1 MENLEIAD
9 DTSAPPPGA
18 LPPYAPTFGEGLY
31 DDGPHDDGPFGG
43 GLPPD
48 PPPDPLGASA
58 DFADAP
64 PDPYVASPDPRSLD
78 THLRRQRLFGTFLDD
93 AEARDR
99 QLAVAAA
106 SRARSIDELRQVSVA
121 IAAREEAED
130 AAKPEHLHA
139 NRGQES
145 GWSIQNRAKT
155 ELSTE
160 VASAFNLSKNAARRL
175 VEESQTLVA
184 DLPMTLGELGAGTIR
199 YEHASL
205 IASTAWSLSQEARAA
220 FEQEVLPWAKTL
232 VYGAFRAKVVTARE
246 RLHTASMQERHE
258 KAAAFR
264 NVSKELGEDGMGYL
278 TVHDSNEVIAG
289 IFNRLTDLAL
299 PKVKD
304 DPRTLSQRRTDIA
317 TEILL
322 KGDLCAAVETA
333 AASDDGSAG
342 SANSGGS
349 ANSAGSDG
357 ISSDATG
364 RDGKRL
370 GHGIVA
376 QVHIEIPLLTL
387 LGRDTTPATLE
398 GIVPIDPATARKLV
412 ADAPG
417 FYRLLTDPVTGSI
430 VAFDDAFRYLP
441 KSLRRAVRLVDGH
454 CTAPWCDATEKESDG
469 HHPDEWADSNDTSL
483 DNSALL
489 CQPDHRLVHN
499 TRWTMTKLPNG
510 DKQWISPC
518 GRIRRVAPERRL
530 SPAFVEALRD
540 DPAKPKPKSVAS
552 GDDWYSPADPD
563 EVMPF

>member
-1 MENLEIAD
+1 MEDFEIAD
-9 DTSAPPPGA
+9 DTGAPPPGA
-18 LPPYAPTFGEGLY
+18 LTPYAPTFG
-31 DDGPHDDGPFGG
+31 DGP
-43 GLPPD
+43 PPD
-48 PPPDPLGASA
+48 PPPDVYVDP
-58 DFADAP
+58 P
-64 PDPYVASPDPRSLD
+64 PDPRFFD
-78 THLRRQRLFGTFLDD
+78 THVRRQLLFGTFLDD
-93 AEARDR
+93 AEVRDR

-106 SRARSIDELRQVSVA
+106 ARAKSIDELRRVSVA
-121 IAAREEAED
+121 IATREEAED
-130 AAKPEHLHA
+130 AARPEHLRA

-160 VASAFNLSKNAARRL
+160 VASALNLSKNAARRL

-184 DLPMTLGELGAGTIR
+184 DLPLTLDELGLGTIR

-205 IASTAWSLSQEARAA
+205 IATTAWSLPKEARAA
-220 FEQEVLPWAKTL
+220 FENEVVPWAKTL

-322 KGDLCAAVETA
+322 KGDLCAVADAAVIA
-333 AASDDGSAG
+333 NAG
-342 SANSGGS
+342 SAEARSADTGVSGS
-349 ANSAGSDG
+349 DSDG
-357 ISSDATG
+357 IG

-376 QVHIEIPLLTL
+376 QVHVEIPLLTL
-387 LGRDTTPATLE
+387 LGRDSEPATLE

-417 FYRLLTDPVTGSI
+417 FYRLLTDPVTGTI

-530 SPAFVEALRD
+530 SPAFVEALRE
-540 DPAKPKPKSVAS
+540 DPAKPQPAPDPS
-552 GDDWYSPADPD
+552 GAGWYTPTDPD

>member
-1 MENLEIAD
+1 MKNIEIAD
-9 DTSAPPPGA
+9 DTGAPPPGA
-18 LPPYAPTFGEGLY
+18 LPPYAPTFG
-31 DDGPHDDGPFGG
+31 DGP
-43 GLPPD
+43 PPD
-48 PPPDPLGASA
+48 PPPDIVVPLLTA
-58 DFADAP
+58 
-64 PDPYVASPDPRSLD
+64 PRSLD
-78 THLRRQRLFGTFLDD
+78 SHLQRQQLFGTFLDD
-93 AEARDR
+93 AEMRDL

-106 SRARSIDELRQVSVA
+106 DRAKSIDELRQVSVA
-121 IAAREEAED
+121 IATREEAED
-130 AAKPEHLHA
+130 AARPEHLRA

-145 GWSIQNRAKT
+145 GWSIQNRAKS

-160 VASAFNLSKNAARRL
+160 VASALNLSKNAARRL

-184 DLPMTLGELGAGTIR
+184 DLPLTLDELGVGAIR

-205 IASTAWSLSQEARAA
+205 IATTAWSLPKEARAA
-220 FEQEVLPWAKTL
+220 FEQEVVPWAKTL

-246 RLHTASMQERHE
+246 RLHTASMEERHE

-264 NVSKELGEDGMGYL
+264 NVSRELGEDGMGYL
-278 TVHDSNEVIAG
+278 TLHDSNEVIAG

-299 PKVKD
+299 PKVKN

-322 KGDLCAAVETA
+322 KGDLCGAVDAAGAIDETGA
-333 AASDDGSAG
+333 
-342 SANSGGS
+342 
-349 ANSAGSDG
+349 
-357 ISSDATG
+357 DADAIG

-387 LGRDTTPATLE
+387 LGRDTQPATLD
-398 GIVPIDPATARKLV
+398 GIVPIDPATARRLV

-417 FYRLLTDPVTGSI
+417 FYRLLTDPVSGSI
-430 VAFDDAFRYLP
+430 VAFDDTFRYLP

-469 HHPDEWADSNDTSL
+469 HHPDEWAESNDTSL

-540 DPAKPKPKSVAS
+540 DPAMPKPNPTPTAD
-552 GDDWYSPADPD
+552 GWYSPTDPD